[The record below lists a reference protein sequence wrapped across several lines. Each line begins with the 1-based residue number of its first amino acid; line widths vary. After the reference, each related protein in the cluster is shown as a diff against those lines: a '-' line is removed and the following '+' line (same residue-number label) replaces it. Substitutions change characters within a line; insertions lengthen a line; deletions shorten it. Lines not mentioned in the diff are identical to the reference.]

1 MSPRTA
7 SRIAWA
13 ACALSLALALG
24 ALALVA
30 LNRDTPGTTGS
41 TIGDAIFAIA
51 VLTFPTVGALVAS
64 RRPANPIG
72 WIFVGVGFLFAVAA
86 FASEYAVYALL
97 TEPGSLPAGEAMA
110 WLQSWLFLAPLVL
123 ADTLLFLLFPN
134 GRLLSRRWLPVL
146 WLVILGMA
154 LALVGEMFTPH
165 VLEGFESLKNPYAA
179 RGSVADV
186 MEVLAN
192 IAFVLMF
199 VGIVVSAASL
209 VVRFRRGSRLERQ
222 QLKWVTSAACLVGV
236 AFASGPVVLWYVAE
250 AVWEPVLLFTIA
262 TIPVAAGVAIL
273 RYRLYE
279 IDRIVNRTLV
289 YGLLSALLAGAYF
302 GLVLA
307 LQEIFSSFA
316 GGSDLAIAGSTL
328 AVAALFRPAR
338 RRIQELVDRR
348 FYRRRYDAERTLDA
362 FSARLRAEVDL
373 DAVGR
378 ELCSAV
384 TESMQSAHVSLWMPT
399 GDDPVTRAVTF
410 SGRRPGTTEPA

>member
-1 MSPRTA
+1 
-7 SRIAWA
+7 
-13 ACALSLALALG
+13 
-24 ALALVA
+24 
-30 LNRDTPGTTGS
+30 
-41 TIGDAIFAIA
+41 
-51 VLTFPTVGALVAS
+51 
-64 RRPANPIG
+64 
-72 WIFVGVGFLFAVAA
+72 
-86 FASEYAVYALL
+86 
-97 TEPGSLPAGEAMA
+97 MA

-279 IDRIVNRTLV
+279 IDRVISRTVSYVIVIVLLALV
-289 YGLLSALLAGAYF
+289 YGLAVTGLTTLLDTDSP
-302 GLVLA
+302 LVV
-307 LQEIFSSFA
+307 
-316 GGSDLAIAGSTL
+316 AGSTL
-328 AVAALFRPAR
+328 AVAALFNPLR
-338 RRIQELVDRR
+338 RRVQRWVDHRFNRTKYDSELVVAR
-348 FYRRRYDAERTLDA
+348 FTG
-362 FSARLRAEVDL
+362 SLRDEVDP
-373 DAVGR
+373 DRVTDGWVSVVNETMHPA
-378 ELCSAV
+378 SAGV
-384 TESMQSAHVSLWMPT
+384 WVR
-399 GDDPVTRAVTF
+399 V
-410 SGRRPGTTEPA
+410 